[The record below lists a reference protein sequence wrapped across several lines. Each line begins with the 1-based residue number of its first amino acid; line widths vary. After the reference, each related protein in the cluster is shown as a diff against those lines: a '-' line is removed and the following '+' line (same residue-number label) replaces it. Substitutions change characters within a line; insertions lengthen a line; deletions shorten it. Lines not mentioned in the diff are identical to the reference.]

1 MSDLDSKKS
10 EKIVLPTVR
19 ILTMSDSDIREES
32 ENIVRARLL
41 DLGYQL
47 VQATEKYT
55 TAKNLLEEA
64 KAKIPEEATKEAESC
79 PAPIQDEWDEWDE
92 PVTLPNPNLK
102 LEQEVE
108 KFKKIADDLNKD
120 VIKARKDFVKDVNR
134 EVSLLKGKKTQAEN
148 IAREQAIRAEDQAEK
163 DRLEALRVAQQEEE
177 ARRIKAEEERKK
189 VYYDS
194 LPEAERIRYDEAQE
208 KAALEEEKRKFIA
221 KHMADNGWNDEE
233 RGYNRNNGR
242 TCVSGK
248 ERTLKN
254 LAEADW
260 IKELE
265 RQKRDASRAQFI
277 SRPIST
283 FQREN
288 CKFPTCFK
296 PGCNFLH
303 TLTQCASTR
312 RERCVYYENC
322 GNKRCTDLHTYKFIE
337 SSEP

>member
-10 EKIVLPTVR
+10 EKIVLSTVR

-41 DLGYQL
+41 DLEYQL
-47 VQATEKYT
+47 AQATEKYI
-55 TAKNLLEEA
+55 TAKNLLEE
-64 KAKIPEEATKEAESC
+64 AKIPEEATKEAGSS

-148 IAREQAIRAEDQAEK
+148 IVREQAIKAEDQAEK
-163 DRLEALRVAQQEEE
+163 NRLEALRVAQQEEE

-265 RQKRDASRAQFI
+265 RRKRDASRAQVI
-277 SRPIST
+277 SRPTST
-283 FQREN
+283 FRREDCRFEN
-288 CKFPTCFK
+288 CFK

-303 TLTQCASTR
+303 TLTQCASARFR
-312 RERCVYYENC
+312 RELCVFYENC
-322 GNKRCTDLHTYKFIE
+322 GKKSCTDLHTYKSIE
-337 SSEP
+337 PSEP